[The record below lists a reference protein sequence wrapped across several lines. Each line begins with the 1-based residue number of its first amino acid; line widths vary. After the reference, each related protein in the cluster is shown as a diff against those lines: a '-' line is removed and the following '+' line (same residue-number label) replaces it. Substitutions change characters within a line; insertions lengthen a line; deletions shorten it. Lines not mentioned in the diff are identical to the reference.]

1 MNRNIEGIRNTGSGD
16 RDFEINRTRQEFAG
30 IASAMQSARERHAQ
44 RVQDSLIQSGTEVRD
59 AIKTYVQSVKGELS
73 QSALGPEI
81 RTNRF
86 DLDPNNWTVHFHG
99 GNKSIN
105 ADEPFLIEEVWVRNA
120 EEIINRVGD
129 TLMWLRAHT
138 NASLTRP
145 SGK

>member
-30 IASAMQSARERHAQ
+30 VTSAVQTVRERHSQ
-44 RVQDSLIQSGTEVRD
+44 RVHDSLIQSGIETREAV
-59 AIKTYVQSVKGELS
+59 KTYIQSVKDELS
-73 QSALGPEI
+73 QAWHGPEI
-81 RTNRF
+81 RVSDF

-105 ADEPFLIEEVWVRNA
+105 ADEPFLIEQVWVRNA
-120 EEIINRVGD
+120 EAIINRVGE

-138 NASLTRP
+138 NADLR
-145 SGK
+145 